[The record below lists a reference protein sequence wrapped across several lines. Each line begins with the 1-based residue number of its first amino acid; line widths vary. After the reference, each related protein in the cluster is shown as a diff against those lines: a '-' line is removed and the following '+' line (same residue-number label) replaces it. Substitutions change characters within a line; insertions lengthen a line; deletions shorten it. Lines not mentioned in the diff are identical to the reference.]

1 MSSRPGRP
9 VAGFTSAWLAGVI
22 AALIVY
28 ATLYPL
34 GGWDHPAGWNA
45 WRVVSLP
52 WPRHW
57 TAFDALTNVAGYA
70 PLGATLLAALV
81 RSGRQAPALA
91 WVFTVLLATG
101 LSLVLEVLQTWLP
114 GRVPSA
120 MDLACNAG
128 GAALG
133 ALLGWALHASGW
145 IDHWE
150 QRQDRWI
157 RPAHPG
163 GCTLL
168 LLWPLALL
176 FPSPVPLGLGQV
188 LDHLGEW
195 VAQGVQGTALQAQVW
210 LWLGATGAEPAGAVP
225 ARPPLSSRA
234 EIGVV
239 AASMIAP
246 CMLAFT
252 VGPPGWR
259 RGVLALGAA
268 ALAVGVLT
276 LSTALNFGP
285 QHALA
290 WRTPAAMAGIAL
302 GTLLACLL
310 AGAPSRLAA
319 GVGLLAIGA
328 MVSGVSMAPGDPYFS
343 VSLASWE
350 QGRFIRFHGAAQ
362 WIGWIW
368 PYATALYLLARLAQA
383 PGRDRRAF

>member
-1 MSSRPGRP
+1 MGPGRS
-9 VAGFTSAWLAGVI
+9 GWGTTSAWLAGVS

-45 WRVVSLP
+45 WRLVVLP

-57 TAFDALTNVAGYA
+57 TSFDVLTNVAGYM
-70 PLGATLLAALV
+70 PLGATLWTALA
-81 RSGRQAPALA
+81 RSGRYRPAGA
-91 WVFTVLLATG
+91 WVLTLLLPAG
-101 LSLVLEVLQTWLP
+101 LSLLLECLQTWLP

-133 ALLGWALHASGW
+133 GLAAWGVHATGW
-145 IDHWE
+145 IDGWDR
-150 QRQDRWI
+150 RQGRWV
-157 RPAHPG
+157 RHGHPG
-163 GCTLL
+163 GATLL

-195 VAQGVQGTALQAQVW
+195 IAQGVDGTALEAMVMG
-210 LWLGATGAEPAGAVP
+210 WLGMQRGDSAVAAL
-225 ARPPLSSRA
+225 ARPPLSVGA
-234 EIGVV
+234 EAGVV
-239 AASMIAP
+239 AASMLAP

-252 VGPPGWR
+252 LGPAGWR
-259 RGVLALGAA
+259 RAVLALGAA
-268 ALAVGVLT
+268 ALAVSALT

-285 QHALA
+285 QHAFA
-290 WRTPAAMAGIAL
+290 WRTPQALLGIGA
-302 GTLLACLL
+302 GTLLACAL
-310 AGAPSRLAA
+310 AGVPSRVAA

-328 MVSGVSMAPGDPYFS
+328 MVSGVSLAPGDPYFA
-343 VSLASWE
+343 VSLAAWE

-362 WIGWIW
+362 WIGWVW
-368 PYATALYLLARLAQA
+368 PYAAATYLLARLAHA
-383 PGRDRRAF
+383 PGRAGQAS